1 MFKFLIL
8 PPGAGRAVVAWGQ
21 QQHGAGE
28 APRDEKPPPL
38 CCVCVPVAAI
48 VPVYLPSLAL
58 MALLSAS

>member
-8 PPGAGRAVVAWGQ
+8 VPGAGRAVVAWGSSTAR
-21 QQHGAGE
+21 GR
-28 APRDEKPPPL
+28 PLVMRNLPPL